1 MSLKNLA
8 GKVKGHGS
16 SKFSTLHFIR
26 QRFTAIILVPLFIW
40 LIFCIVNLI
49 KSSSSENVILFISHP
64 MNFTLIVIF
73 ILFFLYHGY
82 LGMNDIMK
90 DYIKCETLYKFLNK
104 TLLVICILTYFVS
117 ITNFIF
123 YHLLFRYFSG
133 MS

>member
-8 GKVKGHGS
+8 GKVKGQGS
-16 SKFSTLHFIR
+16 SKFGTLHFIK
-26 QRFTAIILVPLFIW
+26 QRYTAIILVPLFIW
-40 LIFCIVNLI
+40 LIFSVIGLI
-49 KSSSSENVILFISHP
+49 KRSSSENVILFISHP
-64 MNFTLIVIF
+64 MNFALIAIF

-90 DYIKCETLYKFLNK
+90 DYIQCKALYH
-104 TLLVICILTYFVS
+104 LLDKVLTAVCILTYFVT
-117 ITNFIF
+117 IINFIF